1 MKIYSLRKRTLWA
14 VFINKHENVLGDC
27 HMKRKKSK
35 LTAYNNWGYAF
46 VAPFVIVFCIFSI
59 YPVLRTLYLSFTD
72 LKLVGTG
79 NWIGLANYKRVVT
92 DKFFWIALGN
102 TVRIWAVNI
111 ILQLGLA
118 FLLMMVFSDVKY
130 KMKGLGV
137 FRIIY
142 YLPNLIAAT
151 SIAFLFQTLL
161 DWRYGTFNIMISQ
174 IYKFFGGAYNPIDWL
189 GSSATAGYTIS
200 VIQSWMWFGNSFL
213 MLMAGVQGINRDYF
227 EAAAIDGAGRWTI
240 FGKITLP
247 LIKPIMMY
255 VAITS
260 LIGGLQMFDLPY
272 LMESASSNAY
282 ASVQT
287 VMMYLYKFGFTTG
300 TTQVGYASAVAYML
314 FLIIVTV
321 SIIQLK
327 LFNRKED

>member
-1 MKIYSLRKRTLWA
+1 MAKPAKTK
-14 VFINKHENVLGDC
+14 N
-27 HMKRKKSK
+27 SK
-35 LTAYNNWGYAF
+35 LTAYNNWGYFF
-46 VAPFVIVFCIFSI
+46 VAPFVIVFCIFSV

-72 LKLVGTG
+72 LKVVGTP
-79 NWIGLANYKRVVT
+79 NWIWFDNYKRVIT
-92 DKFFWIALGN
+92 DKFFWRALWN
-102 TVRIWAVNI
+102 TVRIWVVNI
-111 ILQLGLA
+111 VLQLGLA

-130 KMKGLGV
+130 KMRGLGV

-151 SIAFLFQTLL
+151 SIAFLFKTLL
-161 DWRYGTFNIMISQ
+161 DWRYGTFNIMLSTIF
-174 IYKFFGGAYNPIDWL
+174 KAFGATYNPIDWL
-189 GSSATAGYTIS
+189 GNTATAGPTIA

-213 MLMAGVQGINRDYF
+213 MLMAGVQGVSKDYF
-227 EAAAIDGAGRWTI
+227 EAAALDGAGRWTI

-260 LIGGLQMFDLPY
+260 LIGGLQMFDLPF
-272 LMESASSNAY
+272 LMEDVTSSAY
-282 ASVQT
+282 ASTQT

-300 TTQVGYASAVAYML
+300 TTQTGYASSVAYML
-314 FLIIVTV
+314 FLIILTV
-321 SIIQLK
+321 SVIQLK

>member
-1 MKIYSLRKRTLWA
+1 MAKPAKTK
-14 VFINKHENVLGDC
+14 N
-27 HMKRKKSK
+27 SK
-35 LTAYNNWGYAF
+35 LTAYNNWGYFF
-46 VAPFVIVFCIFSI
+46 VAPFVIVFCIFSV

-72 LKLVGTG
+72 LKVVGTP
-79 NWIGLANYKRVVT
+79 NWIWFDNYKRVIT
-92 DKFFWIALGN
+92 DKFFWRTLWN

-111 ILQLGLA
+111 VLQLGLA

-130 KMKGLGV
+130 KMRGLGV

-151 SIAFLFQTLL
+151 SIAFLFRTLL
-161 DWRYGTFNIMISQ
+161 DWRYGTFNIMI
-174 IYKFFGGAYNPIDWL
+174 YKAFGASYNPVDWL
-189 GSSATAGYTIS
+189 GNTATAGPTIA

-213 MLMAGVQGINRDYF
+213 MLMAGVQGVSKDYF
-227 EAAAIDGAGRWTI
+227 EAAALDGAGRWTI
-240 FGKITLP
+240 FGRITLP

-260 LIGGLQMFDLPY
+260 LIGGLQMFDLPF
-272 LMESASSNAY
+272 LMEEVTSSAY
-282 ASVQT
+282 ASTQT

-300 TTQVGYASAVAYML
+300 TTQTGYASSVAYML
-314 FLIIVTV
+314 FLIILTV
-321 SIIQLK
+321 SVIQLK